1 MLGII
6 ERIKN
11 NVLQKCSALND
22 KAIQDKLIK
31 VLDTDTYHFSEDIFS
46 MLQGIDIGLTEEDIR
61 IASSNILKDGIIKK
75 FKRKLFIDSLALQ
88 ITNDSFI
95 EEYVNRKITISDL
108 KEKYIKELKKN
119 ENSNQLNMTENL
131 KLNDFFDELH
141 LYINK
146 NVISAIKENNVLT
159 KNITSL
165 LKMFKKDMETHLE
178 KLIDELDEKYLDIL
192 LLEIDTE
199 LNDFEEE
206 TIDEEVSTEEEMV
219 YPEYTLEKELEEG
232 EVNIMFEQTNSFEEK
247 NTIIND
253 KVANEEPNKFD
264 SYDDMTL
271 FNKMILSLNTKDEKL
286 SRLESKLNQRK
297 DEVEK
302 CLSNT
307 NVNIE
312 ENDKRE
318 KELIARKND
327 LDAKEVELNA
337 KLSEVEVI
345 FLNMKP
351 LIKGLN
357 NITAG
362 AGTEGGNL

>member
-22 KAIQDKLIK
+22 KAIQDDLIN

-46 MLQGIDIGLTEEDIR
+46 MLQGIDIGLAEEDIR
-61 IASSNILKDGIIKK
+61 TSASNILKDGIIKK

-95 EEYVNRKITISDL
+95 EEYVNKKITLSDL

-131 KLNDFFDELH
+131 KLNEFFDELH

-146 NVISAIKENNVLT
+146 NVISAVKENNILA
-159 KNITSL
+159 KNIGSL
-165 LKMFKKDMETHLE
+165 LKSFKKDMETHLQE
-178 KLIDELDEKYLDIL
+178 LIDKIDKKYLDIL

-199 LNDFEEE
+199 LKDFGEEA
-206 TIDEEVSTEEEMV
+206 DV
-219 YPEYTLEKELEEG
+219 YPEYTIEEEVEEG
-232 EVNIMFEQTNSFEEK
+232 DVNIMFEQINNIEEK
-247 NTIIND
+247 DGIISENVT
-253 KVANEEPNKFD
+253 KEELNKFD

-271 FNKMILSLNTKDEKL
+271 FNKMVLSLNTKDEKL

-297 DEVEK
+297 EEVEK
-302 CLSNT
+302 CLSDT

-357 NITAG
+357 NITAPKN
-362 AGTEGGNL
+362 EGGNL

>member
-22 KAIQDKLIK
+22 KAIQDDLIN
-31 VLDTDTYHFSEDIFS
+31 VLDTDTYHFSEDLFS
-46 MLQGIDIGLTEEDIR
+46 MLQGIDIGLSEEDIR
-61 IASSNILKDGIIKK
+61 IATSNILKDGIIKK

-95 EEYVNRKITISDL
+95 EDYVNRKITISVL

-131 KLNDFFDELH
+131 KLNEFFDELH

-146 NVISAIKENNVLT
+146 TVISKVKENSILT
-159 KNITSL
+159 KNITAL
-165 LKMFKKDMETHLE
+165 LKSSKKDMENHLE
-178 KLIDELDEKYLDIL
+178 TLVDKIDNKYLDTL

-199 LNDFEEE
+199 LKDYELEKVKETKEDEEIYSEYIEEE
-206 TIDEEVSTEEEMV
+206 
-219 YPEYTLEKELEEG
+219 KEEG
-232 EVNIMFEQTNSFEEK
+232 DVNIMFEQINNVEE
-247 NTIIND
+247 NDIIVSEN
-253 KVANEEPNKFD
+253 VINNEPNKFD

-286 SRLESKLNQRK
+286 SRLESKLNLRK
-297 DEVEK
+297 EEVEK
-302 CLSNT
+302 CLSDT

-312 ENDKRE
+312 ENNKRE
-318 KELIARKND
+318 KELISRKND
-327 LDAKEVELNA
+327 LDAREVELNS

-362 AGTEGGNL
+362 AGKEGGNL

>member
-22 KAIQDKLIK
+22 KAIQDDLIN

-46 MLQGIDIGLTEEDIR
+46 MLQGIDIGLTEEEIR
-61 IASSNILKDGIIKK
+61 TASSNILKDGIIKK

-108 KEKYIKELKKN
+108 KEKYIKELKRN

-131 KLNDFFDELH
+131 KLNEFFDELH

-146 NVISAIKENNVLT
+146 NVISKVKENSILA
-159 KNITSL
+159 KNITTL
-165 LKMFKKDMETHLE
+165 LKSFKKDMEKHLE
-178 KLIDELDEKYLDIL
+178 ELVDIIDNKYLDIL
-192 LLEIDTE
+192 LLEIDAE
-199 LNDFEEE
+199 LKDFEEE
-206 TIDEEVSTEEEMV
+206 VTQVEEEIV
-219 YPEYTLEKELEEG
+219 YPEYTLEQEKEEG
-232 EVNIMFEQTNSFEEK
+232 DVNIMFEQINSINE
-247 NTIIND
+247 NDVIISENIT
-253 KVANEEPNKFD
+253 NEEPNKFD
-264 SYDDMTL
+264 LYDEMTL
-271 FNKMILSLNTKDEKL
+271 FNKMVLSLNTKDEKL
-286 SRLESKLNQRK
+286 ARLEAKLSQRK
-297 DEVEK
+297 EEVEK
-302 CLSNT
+302 CLSDT

-362 AGTEGGNL
+362 AGKEGGNL

>member
-22 KAIQDKLIK
+22 KAIQDDLIN
-31 VLDTDTYHFSEDIFS
+31 VLDADIYHFSEDLFS
-46 MLQGIDIGLTEEDIR
+46 MIQGIDIRLSEEDVR
-61 IASSNILKDGIIKK
+61 NATSNLLKDGIIKK

-88 ITNDSFI
+88 ITNDTFI
-95 EEYVNRKITISDL
+95 EEIVNKKITISEL

-131 KLNDFFDELH
+131 KLNEFFDELH

-146 NVISAIKENNVLT
+146 NVISMIKENVILT
-159 KNITSL
+159 KNVTSL
-165 LKMFKKDMETHLE
+165 LKLFKKDMENHLE
-178 KLIDELDEKYLDIL
+178 NLVDEIDKKYLSML
-192 LLEIDTE
+192 L
-199 LNDFEEE
+199 N
-206 TIDEEVSTEEEMV
+206 
-219 YPEYTLEKELEEG
+219 ELEVELEG
-232 EVNIMFEQTNSFEEK
+232 IEENTDQVSEVYKETEIYQEIEEGDVDIMYEQTNNVEEDIIV
-247 NTIIND
+247 NENVTI
-253 KVANEEPNKFD
+253 EQSNKFVA
-264 SYDDMTL
+264 YDDMTL

-286 SRLESKLNQRK
+286 SRLESKLSQRK
-297 DEVEK
+297 EEVER
-302 CLSNT
+302 CLTST

-327 LDAKEVELNA
+327 LDAKEVEINS

-357 NITAG
+357 NITA
-362 AGTEGGNL
+362 AAKEGGNL